1 MDTLTEKAYN
11 NLKLL
16 LNLDTESILVS
27 EKNQLKLQEEYVQV
41 DNTLELEYAFYFTFH
56 QLFSCNN
63 NHLIYNSNLIGKL
76 DQAIDNIYDNDK
88 LNELITNNES
98 FKLIIDNID
107 SKLDDY
113 KERIFYQ
120 SPFFTFLKRKHNFIH
135 FFKKIL
141 EENNEY
147 IVKLL
152 HVTGRT
158 IQDFRK
164 DIHREYYEQE
174 DEEEQEEE
182 KEEQEEEQE
191 EQEEEEEEQEQEEVK
206 EERRSLLWF

>member
-16 LNLDTESILVS
+16 LNLDSESILMS

-56 QLFSCNN
+56 QLFSSNN

-88 LNELITNNES
+88 LNEVITNNES
-98 FKLIIDNID
+98 FKLIIDDID
-107 SKLDDY
+107 RKLDDY

-135 FFKKIL
+135 FFKTIL
-141 EENNEY
+141 EENNEN
-147 IVKLL
+147 ITKLL
-152 HVTGRT
+152 HVTNRT

-174 DEEEQEEE
+174 DEGSDREEEAKMELSEEQED
-182 KEEQEEEQE
+182 EQED
-191 EQEEEEEEQEQEEVK
+191 EQEEVK
-206 EERRSLLWF
+206 EERKSLLWF

>member
-16 LNLDTESILVS
+16 LNLDTESILMS
-27 EKNQLKLQEEYVQV
+27 ENNQLKLQEEYVQV
-41 DNTLELEYAFYFTFH
+41 DNTLELEYSFYFTFH

-98 FKLIIDNID
+98 FKLIIDDID
-107 SKLDDY
+107 RKLDDY

-120 SPFFTFLKRKHNFIH
+120 SPFFTFLKRKHNLIH
-135 FFKKIL
+135 FFKNIF
-141 EENNEY
+141 EENNEM

-152 HVTGRT
+152 HVTNRT

-174 DEEEQEEE
+174 DEQAEEDEQE
-182 KEEQEEEQE
+182 KD
-191 EQEEEEEEQEQEEVK
+191 EEEEEEKDGEGEK
-206 EERRSLLWF
+206 

>member
-16 LNLDTESILVS
+16 LNLDTESILMS
-27 EKNQLKLQEEYVQV
+27 ENNQLKLQEEYVQV

-135 FFKKIL
+135 FFKNIL
-141 EENNEY
+141 EENNEM

-152 HVTGRT
+152 HVTNRT

-164 DIHREYYEQE
+164 DIHREYYEKE
-174 DEEEQEEE
+174 D
-182 KEEQEEEQE
+182 EEQEEEQAEQSE
-191 EQEEEEEEQEQEEVK
+191 EDEKEDEKEEEEEEEEEVK
-206 EERRSLLWF
+206 EERRGLLWF

>member
-16 LNLDTESILVS
+16 LNLDSESILMS
-27 EKNQLKLQEEYVQV
+27 EKNKLKLQEEYVQV

-63 NHLIYNSNLIGKL
+63 NHLIYNSNLIGQL

-88 LNELITNNES
+88 LNEVITNNES

-107 SKLDDY
+107 SKLDEY

-135 FFKKIL
+135 FFKNIL
-141 EENNEY
+141 EENNET

-174 DEEEQEEE
+174 DEESDREEEAERELGEEGQSEEDADDE
-182 KEEQEEEQE
+182 KEE
-191 EQEEEEEEQEQEEVK
+191 EVV
-206 EERRSLLWF
+206 ERKSLLWF

>member
-135 FFKKIL
+135 FFKNIL
-141 EENNEY
+141 EENNEM

-152 HVTGRT
+152 HVTNRT

-174 DEEEQEEE
+174 DE
-182 KEEQEEEQE
+182 QEEEQAEQSE
-191 EQEEEEEEQEQEEVK
+191 EDEKEGEDEKEEEEEEEVK
-206 EERRSLLWF
+206 EERRGLLWF